1 MLFTDK
7 CYKDADHYWPLDKFV
22 AGTVYDL
29 IGLKHGKIDTQE
41 FYHAGPA
48 YHGMNSRD
56 LKLESSANKTIDFGD
71 FYGDCVGD
79 AALCDRGIT
88 LAFWLFVEGSID
100 SDILHSAE
108 TATDRGIAIYYK
120 TATSLLTA
128 QIFSTDEYGQVSV
141 KIAPQTYYHVF
152 VSWERGKEPWIVV
165 NGVEQFRG
173 VRESTSRVEEKY
185 SHLLAG
191 VRPEGGESLGRLN
204 HLVIWKRALNREEM
218 MSAFHCYELQT
229 GRFIYL
235 LIRLCLSVCLFIY
248 SFV

>member
-7 CYKDADHYWPLDKFV
+7 CYKDADHYWPLDKHV

-29 IGLKHGKIDTQE
+29 IGSKHGKVGAQDG
-41 FYHAGPA
+41 YNVGPP
-48 YHGMNSRD
+48 YHGMYSRG
-56 LKLESSANKTIDFGD
+56 LKLESSTSKTIDFGD

-88 LAFWLFVEGSID
+88 IGFWVFVEDGLD

-108 TATDRGIAIYYK
+108 TVTDRGIAIYYK

-165 NGVEQFRG
+165 NGAEQFMGMRA
-173 VRESTSRVEEKY
+173 STSRVEEKY

-191 VRPEGGESLGRLN
+191 VRPEGGGSNGKLS
-204 HLVIWKRALNREEM
+204 HVVIWKRALNREEM
-218 MSAFHCYELQT
+218 MSAFHCFELQP
-229 GRFIYL
+229 GRFIFL
-235 LIRLCLSVCLFIY
+235 LIRLFICW
-248 SFV
+248 FV